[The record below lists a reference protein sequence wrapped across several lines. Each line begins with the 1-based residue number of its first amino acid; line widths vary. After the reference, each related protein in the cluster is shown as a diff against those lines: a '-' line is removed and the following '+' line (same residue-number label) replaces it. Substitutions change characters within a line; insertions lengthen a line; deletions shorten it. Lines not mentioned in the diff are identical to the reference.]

1 MLSVRNLDE
10 KQKPDVGLEWFRRRL
25 GIFPGWNGT
34 LPGATSVP
42 HDDRGLIFKKGGT
55 LESRLLLLLIPFK
68 LGSRNCGPI
77 RRNDLYLVRKHLSAA
92 WVHGYFDPIHVVV
105 AVGLIVTKCFDTR
118 KVLEPAALCILKGLV
133 DPHVM

>member
-77 RRNDLYLVRKHLSAA
+77 RRNDLYLV
-92 WVHGYFDPIHVVV
+92 
-105 AVGLIVTKCFDTR
+105 
-118 KVLEPAALCILKGLV
+118 
-133 DPHVM
+133 